1 MILGMYRINKI
12 LDNTLF
18 RLKIDYEIRGKTA
31 NGGLLGAK
39 AIDIFLGSNEQH
51 LSKIWIMFDFWA
63 EGPLVV
69 SGLRVDVIEVMMHV
83 ICYLYDEMEWFLYF
97 LEK

>member
-1 MILGMYRINKI
+1 MIVGIYRNNKI

-51 LSKIWIMFDFWA
+51 LSKIWIMFDF
-63 EGPLVV
+63 
-69 SGLRVDVIEVMMHV
+69 
-83 ICYLYDEMEWFLYF
+83 
-97 LEK
+97 